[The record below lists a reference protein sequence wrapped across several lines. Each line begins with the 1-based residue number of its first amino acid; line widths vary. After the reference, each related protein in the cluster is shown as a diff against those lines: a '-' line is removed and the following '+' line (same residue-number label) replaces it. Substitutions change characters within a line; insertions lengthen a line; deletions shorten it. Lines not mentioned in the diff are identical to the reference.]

1 MKYLATNIDYDI
13 DGEDI
18 NLPKSI
24 EVDVPDTVNN
34 DDDLVD
40 FVSNEI
46 SNETGFCQFGFN
58 LTKL

>member
-1 MKYLATNIDYDI
+1 MKYLATNIHYDT

-18 NLPKSI
+18 NLPESI
-24 EVDVPDTVNN
+24 EVDVPDDN
-34 DDDLVD
+34 DVELFD

-58 LTKL
+58 LNKL